1 MAPGGGQIADGVA
14 EAQLLGDPPGG
25 GDLAVGVAAGETCG
39 EPVEGIGGEPVGA
52 AA

>member
-1 MAPGGGQIADGVA
+1 
-14 EAQLLGDPPGG
+14 LGDPPGG